1 MLRFRVFLFLLVP
14 CLAAEPDALDI
25 VRRSLAAETEN
36 ARLATN
42 YTYLQRTEERELG
55 SNGEV
60 KSRRS
65 KTHDVTVLEGSTF
78 RRLIERDDRPLP
90 PLEDRREREQLR
102 KSLENSSHDTEA
114 QRAQRAAEAEKH
126 PGRSKEM
133 WKEIPDAFTFR
144 LRGEETIESRP
155 AYVID
160 AVPRPGYRGKN
171 TQARLLLPNMK
182 GTFWI
187 DKADLNWV
195 RVDAEVVDNV
205 SYGWFLFRL
214 AKGARL
220 RIERIRLN
228 NEVWLPS
235 RVRLTGSARLALVRK
250 LNVEQE
256 YTFSNY
262 RKFQSDSE
270 LILWRE
276 AK

>member
-1 MLRFRVFLFLLVP
+1 
-14 CLAAEPDALDI
+14 
-25 VRRSLAAETEN
+25 
-36 ARLATN
+36 
-42 YTYLQRTEERELG
+42 
-55 SNGEV
+55 
-60 KSRRS
+60 
-65 KTHDVTVLEGSTF
+65 
-78 RRLIERDDRPLP
+78 
-90 PLEDRREREQLR
+90 
-102 KSLENSSHDTEA
+102 
-114 QRAQRAAEAEKH
+114 
-126 PGRSKEM
+126 M
-133 WKEIPDAFTFR
+133 WKEIPEAFTFR
-144 LRGEETIESRP
+144 MRGEETIESRP
-155 AYVID
+155 TFVID

-195 RVDAEVVDNV
+195 RVDAEVIDNV

-235 RVRLTGSARLALVRK
+235 RVRLAGSARLALVRK